1 MAKRKFLSAQERYD
15 LVMECRKS
23 GLSDSAWC
31 KQKGIPQST
40 FYHWVEALR
49 ARGISEIDSVR
60 SEIIVSNVQEVVKLD
75 IVSEEKKPILPTVPD
90 NSESIYDEVASAGID
105 HQTIEISVKG
115 TTIKFS
121 NDVRPELMKVT
132 LQFLGGTL
140 C

>member
-1 MAKRKFLSAQERYD
+1 MAKRKFSSAQQRYD

-31 KQKGIPQST
+31 RQKGIPQST

-49 ARGISEIDSVR
+49 AKGVSEIDSVR

-75 IVSEEKKPILPTVPD
+75 VVSDEEKLTPPMAPSSSKCAHEGAVST
-90 NSESIYDEVASAGID
+90 GIK
-105 HQTIEISVKG
+105 HPTIEISING

-132 LQFLGGTL
+132 LQFLGGAL